1 MMFGTYF
8 KEIPMKKNY
17 LTALVTALIIG
28 GTLSGCMSTTG
39 ADLTGSNRKQ
49 LLLVSSE
56 ELNAQS
62 ALQFKQLTAQA
73 RQKGILDTSS
83 ATAKRVKTV
92 FNRLVPQTNVF
103 RADGQQFNWQIEVIK
118 SNEVNA
124 FAMPGGKMVVY
135 TGIVNQLKL
144 SDDEL
149 AAIVG
154 HEMAHVLREHSREQ
168 VSQDLAKTQ
177 GLRLVGQ
184 LAGLSSSQTDLA
196 AQVGNLAIT
205 LPFSRT
211 METEADR
218 IGLEMMAR
226 AGYNP
231 EAAVSLWQKMAA
243 LGASGGMFST
253 HPSSEARQKE
263 LKKFIPTLMPL
274 YEQNKGKKAAPPAKK
289 R

>member
-1 MMFGTYF
+1 
-8 KEIPMKKNY
+8 
-17 LTALVTALIIG
+17 
-28 GTLSGCMSTTG
+28 MSTTG

-49 LLLVSSE
+49 LLLIPSE
-56 ELNAQS
+56 ELNAES
-62 ALQFKQLTAQA
+62 AQQFKQLTAEA
-73 RQKGILDTSS
+73 RQKGLLDTSS
-83 ATAKRVKTV
+83 PTAKRVKTV
-92 FNRLVPQTNVF
+92 FNRLVPHTTVF
-103 RADGQQFNWQIEVIK
+103 RPDADQFNWQIEVIK

-168 VSQDLAKTQ
+168 VSQDFAKSQ
-177 GLRLVGQ
+177 GLSLVGK

-196 AQVGNLAIT
+196 AQVGNLAVT

-231 EAAVSLWQKMAA
+231 EAAVTLWQKMAA

-253 HPSSEARQKE
+253 HPASEARQKE
-263 LKKFIPTLMPL
+263 LQKFIPTLMPL
-274 YEQNKGKKAAPPAKK
+274 YEQSKGKKAPAPK
-289 R
+289 

>member
-1 MMFGTYF
+1 
-8 KEIPMKKNY
+8 MKKNH
-17 LTALVTALIIG
+17 LTTLVAALLMAG
-28 GTLSGCMSTTG
+28 ALSGCMSTTG

-49 LLLVSSE
+49 LLLISSD

-73 RQKGILDTSS
+73 RQQGMLDTTS
-83 ATAKRVKTV
+83 ATAKRVKAT
-92 FNRLVPQTNVF
+92 FNRLLPQTTVF
-103 RADGQQFNWQIEVIK
+103 RPDGHQFNWQIEVIK

-135 TGIVNQLKL
+135 TGIVSQLKL

-149 AAIVG
+149 AAIIG

-168 VSQDLAKTQ
+168 VSQDLAKSQ
-177 GLRLVGQ
+177 GLSLVGKF
-184 LAGLSSSQTDLA
+184 AGLSSSQTDLA

-231 EAAVSLWQKMAA
+231 EAAVTLWQKMAS

-253 HPSSEARQKE
+253 HPASEARQKE
-263 LKKFIPTLMPL
+263 LQKFIPTLMPL
-274 YEQNKGKKAAPPAKK
+274 YEANKGKKAAPQK

>member
-1 MMFGTYF
+1 MMFNNYL
-8 KEIPMKKNY
+8 KEITMNKTK
-17 LTALVTALIIG
+17 LTSFIAALVMG
-28 GTLSGCMSTTG
+28 GALSGCMSTTG

-49 LLLVSSE
+49 LLLISSE
-56 ELNAQS
+56 DLNAQS
-62 ALQFKQLTAQA
+62 AQQFKQLTAEA
-73 RQKGILDTSS
+73 RQKGVLDTSS
-83 ATAKRVKTV
+83 ATAKRVKTI

-144 SDDEL
+144 TDDEL

-168 VSQDLAKTQ
+168 VSQDLAKKQ
-177 GLRLVGQ
+177 GLSLVSK
-184 LAGLSSSQTDLA
+184 LAGLSGSQADLA

-231 EAAVSLWQKMAA
+231 EAAVTLWQKMAKM
-243 LGASGGMFST
+243 GASGGMFST
-253 HPSSEARQKE
+253 HPASEARQKE
-263 LKKFIPTLMPL
+263 LQKHIPTLMPL
-274 YEQNKGKKAAPPAKK
+274 YEQSKGKKATATKK

>member
-1 MMFGTYF
+1 MFT
-8 KEIPMKKNY
+8 EMIMKKNHFTS
-17 LTALVTALIIG
+17 LVAALVIG

-49 LLLVSSE
+49 LMLISSD

-62 ALQFKQLTAQA
+62 SQEFKQLTEHA
-73 RQKGILDTSS
+73 RQKGLLDTTSP
-83 ATAKRVKTV
+83 TAKRVKTV
-92 FNRLVPQTNVF
+92 FNRLLPHTNVF
-103 RADGQQFNWQIEVIK
+103 RPDGHQFNWQIEVIK
-118 SNEVNA
+118 SNETNA

-144 SDDEL
+144 TDDEL
-149 AAIVG
+149 AAIIG

-177 GLRLVGQ
+177 GLSLIGKF
-184 LAGLSSSQTDLA
+184 AGLSSGQTDLA
-196 AQVGNLAIT
+196 AQMGNLAIS

-231 EAAVSLWQKMAA
+231 EGAVTLWQKMAS

-253 HPSSEARQKE
+253 HPASEAREKE

-274 YEQNKGKKAAPPAKK
+274 YEQNKDTKGAPK